1 MLRRN
6 MPFGDLFQIK
16 SATCPFG
23 ANSTE
28 CVIHHVHYL
37 WECADN
43 NPIILVQTACRLGRV
58 RAGAAGWKMRNIF
71 SHDVVEFR
79 FWLNVVVGLI
89 DGKGQRRHTGN
100 VTKAMQIEPFRLVA
114 NFAPN
119 KFDA

>member
-1 MLRRN
+1 
-6 MPFGDLFQIK
+6 
-16 SATCPFG
+16 
-23 ANSTE
+23 
-28 CVIHHVHYL
+28 
-37 WECADN
+37 
-43 NPIILVQTACRLGRV
+43 V